1 MLMSCSCVVNHRLR
15 ALSQCVLHV
24 ANYVEMKDN
33 ETIWFTSH
41 CDVEMSG
48 CVLVCYFLCSWLCMS
63 KVLLVAYSKILISVL
78 FLKKL
83 VGI

>member
-15 ALSQCVLHV
+15 VLSQCVLHV

-33 ETIWFTSH
+33 ETIWFTSV

-48 CVLVCYFLCSWLCMS
+48 CVFLYVILSAHGYACRKCC
-63 KVLLVAYSKILISVL
+63 LLLIVR
-78 FLKKL
+78 F
-83 VGI
+83 